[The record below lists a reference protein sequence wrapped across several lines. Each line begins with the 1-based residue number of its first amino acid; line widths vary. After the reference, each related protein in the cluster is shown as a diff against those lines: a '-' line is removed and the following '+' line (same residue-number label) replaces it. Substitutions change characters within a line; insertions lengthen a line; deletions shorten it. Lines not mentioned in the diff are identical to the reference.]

1 MFPANNL
8 EKYFEELN
16 NQSWTLIPIDS
27 TMASKLQKSAEF
39 KYTSKLFKP
48 AKVSHT
54 NDLSPE
60 IRNDCSFWLDTK
72 SDNLLAVDLKALA
85 NFELLTTALKNYFRI
100 SLTEIEC
107 HFSVYQAGGFY
118 KKHQDTTAANNKR
131 IFSFIIYLNNTWTP
145 SDGGQLIG
153 YENGQ
158 SIFKINPII
167 GQMILF
173 KSLLEHEVLMTKK
186 TRYSLTGWIR
196 Q

>member
-1 MFPANNL
+1 MDKPAPLIMALLRAFIKKFLLFFFIISIFNLYGECYTLFVFPANNL

-48 AKVSHT
+48 AKVSHS

-118 KKHQDTTAANNKR
+118 KKHQDTTAANNK
-131 IFSFIIYLNNTWTP
+131 
-145 SDGGQLIG
+145 
-153 YENGQ
+153 
-158 SIFKINPII
+158 
-167 GQMILF
+167 
-173 KSLLEHEVLMTKK
+173 
-186 TRYSLTGWIR
+186 
-196 Q
+196 